1 MNFSVYWQH
10 ADAVSKTLYFILL
23 AMSIATWTIFI
34 LRLLGTR
41 QLKQQAYSQLVQA
54 LAQLKS
60 KLQPLTFEQ
69 RKAVAEQ
76 ALLRQISAEKSQAE
90 KGVSVLGTIASLAP
104 FVGLF
109 GTVWGIFHALVAV
122 GTSGQAGLAQVATP
136 VGEALIMTGLGL
148 SVAIPAVLA
157 YNICVRFNR
166 GLAHDLQ
173 DQAHS
178 LLIDTTLQAQMRVGF
193 DHHHAPKS
201 IRDGGPGAHIGDN
214 NGPTAA
220 NSAAAISQLNTRWR
234 AGCASQGRNTRPKP
248 AQVATDSQQI
258 TPDSAQNHISRSA
271 WPSPTPTSTLTPD
284 IATHQA
290 FGFSPWHSAPRH
302 RPDCASALSSSSART
317 GARAMR
323 AARYS
328 KYPAPAY
335 GKAPPS
341 HGQPRHSCC
350 KPVPDSQTIN
360 T

>member
-41 QLKQQAYSQLVQA
+41 QLKQQAYNQLVQA
-54 LAQLKS
+54 LATLKS

-122 GTSGQAGLAQVATP
+122 GKSGQAGLAQVATP

-148 SVAIPAVLA
+148 AVAIPAVLA

-178 LLIDTTLQAQMRVGF
+178 LLIDTMLQQETTAKTETKSTQQGLVG
-193 DHHHAPKS
+193 
-201 IRDGGPGAHIGDN
+201 G
-214 NGPTAA
+214 
-220 NSAAAISQLNTRWR
+220 
-234 AGCASQGRNTRPKP
+234 
-248 AQVATDSQQI
+248 
-258 TPDSAQNHISRSA
+258 
-271 WPSPTPTSTLTPD
+271 
-284 IATHQA
+284 QA
-290 FGFSPWHSAPRH
+290 
-302 RPDCASALSSSSART
+302 
-317 GARAMR
+317 
-323 AARYS
+323 
-328 KYPAPAY
+328 
-335 GKAPPS
+335 
-341 HGQPRHSCC
+341 
-350 KPVPDSQTIN
+350 
-360 T
+360 

>member
-34 LRLLGTR
+34 LRLMGTR
-41 QLKQQAYSQLVQA
+41 QLKQQAYAQLAQA
-54 LAQLKS
+54 LTSLKS

-90 KGVSVLGTIASLAP
+90 KGVSILGTIASIAP

-122 GTSGQAGLAQVATP
+122 GKSGQAGLAQVATP

-148 SVAIPAVLA
+148 AVAIPAVLA

-178 LLIDTTLQAQMRVGF
+178 LLIDTMLQQENTTKTEAKATQQSLVG
-193 DHHHAPKS
+193 
-201 IRDGGPGAHIGDN
+201 G
-214 NGPTAA
+214 
-220 NSAAAISQLNTRWR
+220 
-234 AGCASQGRNTRPKP
+234 
-248 AQVATDSQQI
+248 
-258 TPDSAQNHISRSA
+258 
-271 WPSPTPTSTLTPD
+271 
-284 IATHQA
+284 QA
-290 FGFSPWHSAPRH
+290 
-302 RPDCASALSSSSART
+302 
-317 GARAMR
+317 
-323 AARYS
+323 
-328 KYPAPAY
+328 
-335 GKAPPS
+335 
-341 HGQPRHSCC
+341 
-350 KPVPDSQTIN
+350 
-360 T
+360 

>member
-41 QLKQQAYSQLVQA
+41 QLKQQAYAQLAQA
-54 LAQLKS
+54 LATLKS

-148 SVAIPAVLA
+148 AVAIPAVLA

-178 LLIDTTLQAQMRVGF
+178 LLIDTMLQQETTIKTETKATQQSLVG
-193 DHHHAPKS
+193 
-201 IRDGGPGAHIGDN
+201 G
-214 NGPTAA
+214 
-220 NSAAAISQLNTRWR
+220 
-234 AGCASQGRNTRPKP
+234 
-248 AQVATDSQQI
+248 
-258 TPDSAQNHISRSA
+258 
-271 WPSPTPTSTLTPD
+271 
-284 IATHQA
+284 QA
-290 FGFSPWHSAPRH
+290 
-302 RPDCASALSSSSART
+302 
-317 GARAMR
+317 
-323 AARYS
+323 
-328 KYPAPAY
+328 
-335 GKAPPS
+335 
-341 HGQPRHSCC
+341 
-350 KPVPDSQTIN
+350 
-360 T
+360 

>member
-41 QLKQQAYSQLVQA
+41 QLKQQAYAQLAQA
-54 LAQLKS
+54 LATLKS

-178 LLIDTTLQAQMRVGF
+178 LLIDTMLQQEPSATVEVKATQQSF
-193 DHHHAPKS
+193 A
-201 IRDGGPGAHIGDN
+201 GG
-214 NGPTAA
+214 
-220 NSAAAISQLNTRWR
+220 
-234 AGCASQGRNTRPKP
+234 
-248 AQVATDSQQI
+248 
-258 TPDSAQNHISRSA
+258 
-271 WPSPTPTSTLTPD
+271 
-284 IATHQA
+284 QA
-290 FGFSPWHSAPRH
+290 
-302 RPDCASALSSSSART
+302 
-317 GARAMR
+317 
-323 AARYS
+323 
-328 KYPAPAY
+328 
-335 GKAPPS
+335 
-341 HGQPRHSCC
+341 
-350 KPVPDSQTIN
+350 
-360 T
+360 

>member
-41 QLKQQAYSQLVQA
+41 QLKQQAYAQLAQA
-54 LAQLKS
+54 LATLKS

-157 YNICVRFNR
+157 YNVCVRFNR

-173 DQAHS
+173 DQAYS
-178 LLIDTTLQAQMRVGF
+178 LLIDTMLQQETPAKTETKATQQSLVG
-193 DHHHAPKS
+193 
-201 IRDGGPGAHIGDN
+201 G
-214 NGPTAA
+214 
-220 NSAAAISQLNTRWR
+220 
-234 AGCASQGRNTRPKP
+234 
-248 AQVATDSQQI
+248 
-258 TPDSAQNHISRSA
+258 
-271 WPSPTPTSTLTPD
+271 
-284 IATHQA
+284 QA
-290 FGFSPWHSAPRH
+290 
-302 RPDCASALSSSSART
+302 
-317 GARAMR
+317 
-323 AARYS
+323 
-328 KYPAPAY
+328 
-335 GKAPPS
+335 
-341 HGQPRHSCC
+341 
-350 KPVPDSQTIN
+350 
-360 T
+360 

>member
-178 LLIDTTLQAQMRVGF
+178 LLIDTMLQQEPSATVEVKATQQSF
-193 DHHHAPKS
+193 A
-201 IRDGGPGAHIGDN
+201 GG
-214 NGPTAA
+214 
-220 NSAAAISQLNTRWR
+220 
-234 AGCASQGRNTRPKP
+234 
-248 AQVATDSQQI
+248 QV
-258 TPDSAQNHISRSA
+258 
-271 WPSPTPTSTLTPD
+271 
-284 IATHQA
+284 
-290 FGFSPWHSAPRH
+290 
-302 RPDCASALSSSSART
+302 
-317 GARAMR
+317 
-323 AARYS
+323 
-328 KYPAPAY
+328 
-335 GKAPPS
+335 
-341 HGQPRHSCC
+341 
-350 KPVPDSQTIN
+350 
-360 T
+360 

>member
-23 AMSIATWTIFI
+23 AMSIAMWTIFI

-178 LLIDTTLQAQMRVGF
+178 LLIDTMLQQETPAKTETKATQQSLVG
-193 DHHHAPKS
+193 
-201 IRDGGPGAHIGDN
+201 G
-214 NGPTAA
+214 
-220 NSAAAISQLNTRWR
+220 
-234 AGCASQGRNTRPKP
+234 
-248 AQVATDSQQI
+248 
-258 TPDSAQNHISRSA
+258 
-271 WPSPTPTSTLTPD
+271 
-284 IATHQA
+284 QA
-290 FGFSPWHSAPRH
+290 
-302 RPDCASALSSSSART
+302 
-317 GARAMR
+317 
-323 AARYS
+323 
-328 KYPAPAY
+328 
-335 GKAPPS
+335 
-341 HGQPRHSCC
+341 
-350 KPVPDSQTIN
+350 
-360 T
+360 

>member
-41 QLKQQAYSQLVQA
+41 QLKQQAYAQLAQA
-54 LAQLKS
+54 LATLKS

-173 DQAHS
+173 DQAHG
-178 LLIDTTLQAQMRVGF
+178 LLIDTMLQQEPSATVEVKATQQSLVG
-193 DHHHAPKS
+193 
-201 IRDGGPGAHIGDN
+201 G
-214 NGPTAA
+214 
-220 NSAAAISQLNTRWR
+220 
-234 AGCASQGRNTRPKP
+234 
-248 AQVATDSQQI
+248 
-258 TPDSAQNHISRSA
+258 
-271 WPSPTPTSTLTPD
+271 
-284 IATHQA
+284 QA
-290 FGFSPWHSAPRH
+290 
-302 RPDCASALSSSSART
+302 
-317 GARAMR
+317 
-323 AARYS
+323 
-328 KYPAPAY
+328 
-335 GKAPPS
+335 
-341 HGQPRHSCC
+341 
-350 KPVPDSQTIN
+350 
-360 T
+360 